1 MPRPVYVFF
10 LWAATTLYALL
21 GTELLDA
28 QSSSAQGAAND
39 VRAACAQDVQK
50 LCANVPAGGGRIIA
64 CLKQHQDQVSD
75 SCKQAIAKAM
85 QQPNGGAGTAPAG
98 STTPAGAHRVQALRR
113 AHRHQPLQKIA
124 SLRIPPNP
132 IRRTTTF

>member
-75 SCKQAIAKAM
+75 SCKQAVAKAM
-85 QQPNGGAGTAPAG
+85 QQSNGGAGAAPPT
-98 STTPAGAHRVQALRR
+98 STPPGGAQPSTSPAPSA
-113 AHRHQPLQKIA
+113 
-124 SLRIPPNP
+124 
-132 IRRTTTF
+132 